1 MPNDAVTDALKS
13 AKDTLAKANR
23 FTQSVE
29 GNPTSTFA
37 PKKPESPKVPQA
49 HQPSYSIA
57 SKARALASG
66 YGNVAE
72 GLKKRQQNVQQY
84 ENAQQ

>member
-23 FTQSVE
+23 LTQSVE

-37 PKKPESPKVPQA
+37 PKKIESPKVPQA
-49 HQPSYSIA
+49 RKPSYSLA
-57 SKARALASG
+57 SQARALARG
-66 YGNVAE
+66 QEDTAE
-72 GLKKRQQNVQQY
+72 GLKERQQNVQQY